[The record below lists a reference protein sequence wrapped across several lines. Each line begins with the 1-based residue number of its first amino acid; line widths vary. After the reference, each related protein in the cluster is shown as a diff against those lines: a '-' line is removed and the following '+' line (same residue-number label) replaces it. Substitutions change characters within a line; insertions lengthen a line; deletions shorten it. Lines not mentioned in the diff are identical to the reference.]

1 MIVAPEHKMSEL
13 RVVPEIQLD
22 RPSSPSGS
30 HSGDEVEDKRDAVT
44 GPDTTEQKDRFADR
58 SDKSVASSPLVSA
71 QNSVDAFA
79 ALRNHEL
86 LLDSRPSSIHDV
98 SPRLLASPGSQRRRS
113 AATEDGAKIGHDTSY
128 ENHRP
133 SHESRSSGIDFDF
146 LEDAIMYRHSED
158 AGPSPITAENEK
170 TGNALTDVHNSPS
183 NRTESTRFSFF
194 SSKLDSAIHA
204 TNIEGLVPP
213 NESLRDLFDTGDH
226 EGVWWLDATD
236 PTDEDID
243 VLSKAFSIHPLTSED
258 IKTRETREKI
268 ELFKDY
274 YFLSFCMPQRP
285 DKTNNYI
292 LPAVNLYAVVFRE
305 GVLSFTFC
313 KNPHASN
320 VLSRISGLRNQLALT
335 SDWICYALIDDIVDG
350 FAPLIQQIEQE
361 ISIIED
367 SFSLARADD
376 IGPVL
381 QQIYGCRR
389 KIVAIRRL
397 LDGKI
402 DVIKSFARH
411 CNEHFSVTAYN
422 KIALYFGDILDHVTT
437 MVSNLVHFEKMLS
450 RSHSNYLA
458 QLSVDSGVAGT
469 RTIEALSKLTFI
481 ATILVPLNILCSL
494 FGMNIP
500 IPGKDT
506 NGLDW
511 WFGILG
517 GILAVIVVCLL
528 VAKRMKII

>member
-1 MIVAPEHKMSEL
+1 M
-13 RVVPEIQLD
+13 
-22 RPSSPSGS
+22 
-30 HSGDEVEDKRDAVT
+30 
-44 GPDTTEQKDRFADR
+44 
-58 SDKSVASSPLVSA
+58 SA

-86 LLDSRPSSIHDV
+86 LLDSRPSSIHEV

-113 AATEDGAKIGHDTSY
+113 VATEDRAKIGHDISY

-133 SHESRSSGIDFDF
+133 SYECRSSVIDFDF

-158 AGPSPITAENEK
+158 AGPGPINSENEK
-170 TGNALTDVHNSPS
+170 TGNAFIVAHNSPS
-183 NRTESTRFSFF
+183 NRAESTRFSFF

-268 ELFKDY
+268 ELFNDY

-335 SDWICYALIDDIVDG
+335 SDWICYAL
-350 FAPLIQQIEQE
+350 
-361 ISIIED
+361 
-367 SFSLARADD
+367 
-376 IGPVL
+376 
-381 QQIYGCRR
+381 
-389 KIVAIRRL
+389 
-397 LDGKI
+397 
-402 DVIKSFARH
+402 
-411 CNEHFSVTAYN
+411 
-422 KIALYFGDILDHVTT
+422 
-437 MVSNLVHFEKMLS
+437 M
-450 RSHSNYLA
+450 
-458 QLSVDSGVAGT
+458 
-469 RTIEALSKLTFI
+469 
-481 ATILVPLNILCSL
+481 
-494 FGMNIP
+494 
-500 IPGKDT
+500 
-506 NGLDW
+506 
-511 WFGILG
+511 
-517 GILAVIVVCLL
+517 
-528 VAKRMKII
+528 